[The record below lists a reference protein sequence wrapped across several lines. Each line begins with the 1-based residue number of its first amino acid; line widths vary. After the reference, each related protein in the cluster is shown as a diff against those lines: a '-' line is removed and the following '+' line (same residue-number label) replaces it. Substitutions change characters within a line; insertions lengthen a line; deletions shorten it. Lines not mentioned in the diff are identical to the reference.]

1 MQNRLTFT
9 EAVNLTLLENYCN
22 FEGRASRSE
31 FWWWALFCVAVA
43 AVECMVAAMLGHSLG
58 VMTAWIVSLLLLS
71 PTLGIMARRLH
82 DIGRSGLWA
91 LLAPLPPVNLML
103 IYWLTLPSR
112 GAVNSYGV
120 APFTD
125 FD

>member
-9 EAVNLTLLENYCN
+9 EAVNLTLTDNYCN

-31 FWWWALFCVAVA
+31 FWWWTLFCIALM
-43 AVECMVAAMLGHSLG
+43 AVESMAMEMLGHQTGTL
-58 VMTAWIVSLLLLS
+58 VAWIINIGMVLPTVSLLV
-71 PTLGIMARRLH
+71 RRLH
-82 DIGRSGLWA
+82 DIGRSGWWSVLGLVPIA
-91 LLAPLPPVNLML
+91 GLIL

-112 GAVNSYGV
+112 GAINPYGV
-120 APFTD
+120 APFCD